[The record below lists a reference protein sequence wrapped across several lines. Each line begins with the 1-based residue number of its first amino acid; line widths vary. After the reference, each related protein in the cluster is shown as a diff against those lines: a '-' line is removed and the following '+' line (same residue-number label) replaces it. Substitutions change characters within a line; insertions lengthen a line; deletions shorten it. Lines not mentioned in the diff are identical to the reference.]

1 MTDLQCSIY
10 IRAQITRI
18 LCFISK
24 NHFLKTMSKLSIF
37 QYWVLIYFQFF
48 IHLFFAEKRFL
59 LIFYLFIHF
68 FDWYKWVTVEVAVK
82 TTNEGKLYLKNLLLA
97 VG

>member
-1 MTDLQCSIY
+1 M
-10 IRAQITRI
+10 
-18 LCFISK
+18 
-24 NHFLKTMSKLSIF
+24 
-37 QYWVLIYFQFF
+37 
-48 IHLFFAEKRFL
+48 HLFFAKKLL

-82 TTNEGKLYLKNLLLA
+82 TTNEGKVYLKNLLLA

>member
-1 MTDLQCSIY
+1 MFYFKKS
-10 IRAQITRI
+10 
-18 LCFISK
+18 FFE
-24 NHFLKTMSKLSIF
+24 NHVKVVNFPVLGPYLFPIF
-37 QYWVLIYFQFF
+37 YTLIFV
-48 IHLFFAEKRFL
+48 HLFFAEKHFL

>member
-1 MTDLQCSIY
+1 M
-10 IRAQITRI
+10 
-18 LCFISK
+18 
-24 NHFLKTMSKLSIF
+24 
-37 QYWVLIYFQFF
+37 
-48 IHLFFAEKRFL
+48 HLFFAEKLL

-82 TTNEGKLYLKNLLLA
+82 TTNEGKVYLKNLLLA